1 MVMDQVKKRQTY
13 AVQTGDFVGQMFVVC
28 EVTDKGVG
36 CLSVPEMK
44 NVLVP
49 TDKWSF
55 GRNSDIIEYVEELS
69 RDIFEVCVAQY
80 SILFIEHGGLLKIKV
95 SVKILK
101 M

>member
-28 EVTDKGVG
+28 EVTDRGVG

-80 SILFIEHGGLLKIKV
+80 SKNENINN
-95 SVKILK
+95 
-101 M
+101 